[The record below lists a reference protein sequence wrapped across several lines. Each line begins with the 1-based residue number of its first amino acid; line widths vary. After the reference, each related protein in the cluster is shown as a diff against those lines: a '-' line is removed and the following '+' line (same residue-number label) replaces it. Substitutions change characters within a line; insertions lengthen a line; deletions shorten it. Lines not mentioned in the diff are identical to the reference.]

1 MEKKEIR
8 KRIPMTK
15 EFNKKS
21 INDWL
26 YGYLQSKS
34 YVDGE
39 GRTFVYKEDVN
50 ISNIYENFPSSDFGE
65 TPSRQK
71 LSRDF
76 NILKR
81 VGFLREIK
89 VQGLKGNFVKA
100 YELPY
105 DKQQLYKLIPIDTL
119 IYILSVGSS
128 NLLRIYVYLL
138 SKYQWKITIGEYY
151 RFTYKELIT
160 ECLGM
165 KSVTNARDYTIVKNC
180 LDALIKFKL
189 IELSLDYD
197 RVGDNRQLTTYFKL
211 SKVNTNIKYESVFD
225 RR

>member
-1 MEKKEIR
+1 MSKDIK

-21 INDWL
+21 VNDWL
-26 YGYLQSKS
+26 YGYLQSIS
-34 YVDGE
+34 YVDNE
-39 GRTFVYKEDVN
+39 GRTFVYKDDVN
-50 ISNIYENFPSSDFGE
+50 ISSIFSNFPSSEFGE
-65 TPSRQK
+65 SPSRQK

-81 VGFLREIK
+81 VGFLKETK
-89 VQGLKGNFVKA
+89 VQGLQGNFVKA

-119 IYILSVGSS
+119 IYILSVGSQ
-128 NLLRIYVYLL
+128 NLLKIYVYLL
-138 SKYQWKITIGEYY
+138 SKYQWKIANNDYY
-151 RFTYKELIT
+151 RFTYKELIK

-165 KSVTNARDYTIVKNC
+165 KSVTNSRDYTIVRNC

-197 RVGDNRQLTTYFKL
+197 RVGQNQQLTTYFKL
-211 SKVNTNIKYESVFD
+211 SNVNTTIKYESVLN